1 MQVIE
6 FCQPYA
12 KSIVRIFIK
21 YPERELFILKFGKI
35 NRKEEKR
42 FHLPV
47 ILRRYK
53 KADVFNEDM
62 TDTFI
67 PGEVKGS
74 VVVVGNVNLL
84 SKEEVVILI
93 GGPSTPSGGSWT
105 MNGTC

>member
-1 MQVIE
+1 MKKE
-6 FCQPYA
+6 H
-12 KSIVRIFIK
+12 KHKTRMIK
-21 YPERELFILKFGKI
+21 IK
-35 NRKEEKR
+35 RKEEKR

-53 KADVFNEDM
+53 KADMFNEDM